1 MAELTYPF
9 VTIAIAILCGA
20 ASLVWRVQTAERA
33 RWQSAVALSLSL
45 GSLLGAL
52 ILLHFSPSRILVEQ
66 TRWFRIDSLNGISLI
81 LFNALALGIVILAPR
96 RKVTPHWLSG
106 LLLLTAATIAAYAG
120 NNLLVFLVGWALS
133 ILPFVSKRFLAVAGE
148 LEMPVLGRAVLL
160 ATVLALAAG
169 IGLLTWH
176 GAAGGWQ
183 AATGIDAPRAGDGPV
198 LQWAFA
204 FLMLAVVLR
213 KGLLPFHWWVVS
225 AFERGPLLA
234 LILLVNAHL
243 GAFLTARL
251 AIPLLPDVAGRALP
265 LLGDFGLITAAYASL
280 LAIAER
286 QPRRMLALLSISQ
299 ASFILAGLESGNPEG
314 VAGALVLW
322 QVVAVSTTV
331 LAAVYTSV
339 EARLG
344 IPIDGSRR
352 LGLARSAPRLAAV
365 FLIAGLSL
373 VGLPFTLGFCAEDL
387 LMRGTLESHPHLGLI
402 LPAVTALNAIH
413 VLRLFAMLFWSR
425 PSPEARVCADALPRE
440 RWVLTAAILALIL
453 AGLLPDPAVRLPFAA
468 ARHLESPDRLTQTT
482 TMK

>member
-1 MAELTYPF
+1 MAELAFPF
-9 VTIAIAILCGA
+9 VTIAIAILFLA
-20 ASLVWRVQTAERA
+20 TLLVWRVQTAERA
-33 RWQSAVALSLSL
+33 RWLSAASLSLSL

-52 ILLHFSPSRILVEQ
+52 ILFHFSPSRILIEPA
-66 TRWFRIDSLNGISLI
+66 RCFRIDSLNAVSLL
-81 LFNALALGIVILAPR
+81 LFNALALGVVILAPR

-106 LLLLTAATIAAYAG
+106 LLLLTAATITAYAA
-120 NNLLVFLVGWALS
+120 NNLLIFLSGWALS

-160 ATVLALAAG
+160 ATVVALAAG
-169 IGLLTWH
+169 IGLLAWH
-176 GAAGGWQ
+176 GAPSGWQ
-183 AATGIDAPRAGDGPV
+183 AAIGLDTPRAGDDPT

-251 AIPLLPDVAGRALP
+251 AIPLLPDVAGSALP

-286 QPRRMLALLSISQ
+286 RPRRLLALLSVSQ

-322 QVVAVSTTV
+322 QVVAISTTT
-331 LAAVYTSV
+331 LAAVYTAV

-344 IPIDGSRR
+344 TTIDGSRY
-352 LGLARSAPRLAAV
+352 LGLVRGAPRLAAV
-365 FLIAGLSL
+365 FLIAGLAL

-402 LPAVTALNAIH
+402 LPAVTALNAVH
-413 VLRLFAMLFWSR
+413 VLRLFATLFWSR
-425 PSPEARVCADALPRE
+425 PSAEARDFADALPRE
-440 RWVLTAAILALIL
+440 RWVLTAAVLILLL
-453 AGLLPDPAVRLPFAA
+453 AGLVPDPAVRLPFAA
-468 ARHLESPDRLTQTT
+468 ALHLESPARLTQTT